1 MWKMVERKGIDL
13 EGVWLLVWV
22 KDKKNISITSLENSW
37 NTNPR
42 WKKKEE
48 KKKCVINA
56 GK

>member
-42 WKKKEE
+42 WKKEE